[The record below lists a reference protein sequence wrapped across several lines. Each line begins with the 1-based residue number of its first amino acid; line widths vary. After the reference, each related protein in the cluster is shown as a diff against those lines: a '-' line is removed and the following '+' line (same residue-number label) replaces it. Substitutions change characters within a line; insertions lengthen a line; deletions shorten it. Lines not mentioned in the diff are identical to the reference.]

1 MNGRP
6 QNRNRN
12 RDRWQ
17 LVGLP
22 ILVIGLTLG
31 ILAGT
36 IWYGRSQV
44 LLRIEQQLIDRDGEI
59 LLEVA
64 QMRKAEATVFGTVEE
79 PGDQF
84 NLALEI
90 ADLEGIMGFR
100 IFAADGKF
108 GEAFPPG
115 MLAGELDPGALK
127 QLEHME
133 PVSRFHPAVTLTG
146 QFVDKEYEGKIY
158 PILEVNIPLY
168 EISADQQVL
177 HGIAQFII
185 EGHTIEK
192 EFFALD
198 KNLREQAITAFA
210 VGGSIIALS
219 LIWAFRRIRKYT
231 EDLRQANREL
241 ALSARTS
248 ALGAV
253 TAHLIHGLKNP
264 LSGLHNFVST
274 GSADGGGA
282 DWESA
287 KAATRR
293 MQTLIADVVAVL
305 REEESGVQYELEI
318 GELLE
323 MVTGKTL
330 TLANELGVT
339 LEIEKLPKGKLNNR
353 NANLVSLVL
362 VNLVQNA
369 LQATPR
375 GSGVRICVAR
385 TEEEFTFNVSDE
397 GTGLAPHLRATLFSP
412 CSSTKEGGSGLGLAI
427 SKQLANHLGA
437 RLELVSSNTNG
448 TTFVLAVPLVAFTE
462 NTRLLFS

>member
-1 MNGRP
+1 VKKSLS
-6 QNRNRN
+6 NRNRE
-12 RDRWQ
+12 RWQ
-17 LVGLP
+17 PVGLP

-36 IWYGRSQV
+36 IWYGRGQV
-44 LLRIEQQLIDRDGEI
+44 RLRIEQQLIDRDGEI

-64 QMRKAEATVFGTVEE
+64 RMRKAEATVFGTVEE

-100 IFAADGKF
+100 IFAADGEF

-115 MLAGELDPGALK
+115 MLEGQMDPAV
-127 QLEHME
+127 LEILQSMK
-133 PVSRFHPAVTLTG
+133 PVSRFHPAMTMTDLFIDEEYTG
-146 QFVDKEYEGKIY
+146 KVY

-168 EISADQQVL
+168 ETDDNQRVL

-192 EFFALD
+192 EFSALD
-198 KNLREQAITAFA
+198 RSLSEQAIRAFG

-219 LIWAFRRIRKYT
+219 LIWAFRRTRKYT

-287 KAATRR
+287 KASTRR
-293 MQTLIADVVAVL
+293 MQTLIADVVSVL
-305 REEESGVQYELEI
+305 REEEAGAQYELEI

-323 MVTGKTL
+323 MVSGKTL
-330 TLANELGVT
+330 PLATELDVT
-339 LEIEKLPKGKLNNR
+339 LEVHKPPKGTLNNR

-369 LQATPR
+369 IQATSGGR
-375 GSGVRICVAR
+375 GVRVHVERA
-385 TEEEFTFNVSDE
+385 EEEFTFKVTDE
-397 GTGLAPHLRATLFSP
+397 GTGLAPHLRETLFTP

-437 RLELVSSNTNG
+437 RLELVASNDSG
-448 TTFVLAVPLVAFTE
+448 STFVLAVPLIAFTE